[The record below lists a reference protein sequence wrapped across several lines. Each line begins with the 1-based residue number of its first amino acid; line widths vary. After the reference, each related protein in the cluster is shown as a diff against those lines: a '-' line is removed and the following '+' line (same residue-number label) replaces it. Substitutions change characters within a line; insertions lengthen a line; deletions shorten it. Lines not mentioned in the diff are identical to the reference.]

1 MILLIIPSAFAED
14 NATDSLD
21 APPEGFSNDIYFDS
35 NATHDHGEGTVDNPY
50 KTLRDGRILD
60 NSVIHLKN
68 GEYDYK
74 QVNSHSNVAFIG
86 EDASKTIINGNGG
99 NLLINKNL
107 ILTNL
112 TICNL
117 NIYNQG
123 DMTASNTI
131 FSNSSAVKDS
141 GNKYSFGGAIYCVD
155 RNHNAY
161 LTNCTFINNSAD
173 SGGAIYLNGGILEIS
188 DCVFI
193 NNTALNYGGAIACSS
208 KNSLTPKVTIK
219 KSRFVNDVST
229 GDAGGAI
236 YLKSANFVG
245 EDLNFTSCAST
256 FGAAITLLKSYGS
269 LSNIYAY
276 NNTARYEG
284 GVIYMIYG
292 NLTLTGSRLSD
303 NHAKNGGGLYIDS
316 SSYLWVENTSFINN
330 SAYLLAGAF
339 YSLLNENS
347 TLNNITFLNNTAGE
361 YNDLFKQNNLS
372 LIFSGEDYNLY
383 QNIIEESSLPK
394 YYSSVDRGYVTPV
407 KDQEN
412 GGNCWAFA
420 SLATLE
426 SCILKATNENIDLS
440 EENMKNLA
448 SIYSHYGW
456 SMDTN
461 GGGYDDMAVGYL
473 TSWLGPILE
482 SDDPYNDLSTL
493 SPVLDSI
500 MHVQNMIYL
509 KRSSITDLDS
519 IKKAIMDY
527 GAVYSA
533 IFMMVGYD
541 YRIGKYVQCYRGN
554 LPCDHAVVLVGW
566 DDNFYMPDAPG
577 RGAWI
582 AKNSWGD
589 SWGNDGYFYVSYY
602 DNSCPKVG
610 GNSAAFTFIL
620 NDTIKYDKNYQY
632 DISKTDYFLNT
643 TKTVWYKNIF
653 NATDNE
659 FLAAVSTYFEKTT
672 QWDLS
677 IYVNNNLKL
686 ERSGKSDPGYYTFDL
701 GEFIPL
707 NIGDIFEVI
716 FKITVQGDAGV
727 PISESISLNNY
738 FYHENISYISYDG
751 KNWRDLF
758 NITWQYPDHVYYS
771 QVACIKAFT
780 VLNPI
785 NTTLTLT
792 IENRTSNSA
801 NVIAEVLNQWGYP
814 VNCGNVIF
822 KFGNETCTVEMKNGI
837 AKKQINLK
845 SDNFTAEFTA
855 VGYAQSKKTVEIS
868 NPLISTNI
876 ILNISG
882 QYNPINITAII
893 RDNHNNPVKYG
904 FIIFMIDGK
913 EYEMEV
919 LNGSAGLENINVNP
933 SVLNISA
940 FYNESFYYGS
950 SNITQSFEILKI
962 NTKIYLNITT
972 NEFNNPVNVT
982 AHVMDL
988 NNNTVNSG
996 QVVFLV
1002 YDKIYL
1008 VDVVN
1013 GTANIYHTFSK
1024 SGSNTIVAYYS
1035 DEYLYN
1041 SSLCNVSLTVSKM
1054 KVNMTLQL
1062 TSLESG
1068 AVFEIGLTNST
1079 AGFQA
1084 VLNVNNKNY
1093 FYSSTEGHVHAE
1105 IRDLDYGTYRY
1116 TVKLVSLIYE
1126 AEDVAGE
1133 FNVTYHKTQISASY
1147 ESVYYNG
1154 DYAVVLKDK
1163 YDNPVADRDIYVTL
1177 NGETYKKRTDDN
1189 GTAIFN
1195 FALTGGWYNA
1205 KIEFI
1210 GDDEYIQSSINTRI
1224 NFKSTIEFISSKY
1237 STNSKYSV
1245 TLMDSNGNPT
1255 VNKSVDIVFNGIT
1268 HSLIS
1273 DANGQVFLN
1282 IGSKD
1287 GTYSVRVVNCQ
1298 TGEVKTQTIN
1308 VLKRITKNKDITMYY
1323 GAGKTYKVRV
1333 CDDFAKFGEKIRVKF
1348 TAGGKTYYS
1357 YTDKNG
1363 YASFKI
1369 NSKPATF
1376 IITAEYNGFK
1386 VSNKIKVKSTIITK
1400 DIRVKKSKT
1409 IKFTAKLVNK
1419 NGKILKNKKITFKF
1433 KGKVYKVKTNRKG
1446 KAVLKITKKY
1456 KKGKY
1461 TITSRYGKLTIKNK
1475 IRIV

>member
-21 APPEGFSNDIYFDS
+21 ASPSVFSNDIYFDT
-35 NATHDHGEGTVDNPY
+35 NATHDHGEGTADNPY
-50 KTLRDGRILD
+50 KIIRDGRILN

-74 QVNSHSNVAFIG
+74 QINSHSNIAFIG

-99 NLLINKNL
+99 TLLINNNL

-131 FSNSSAVKDS
+131 FTNSSAVKDS
-141 GNKYSFGGAIYCVD
+141 GDKYSFGGAIYCAD
-155 RNHNAY
+155 RKHNAY

-173 SGGAIYLNGGILEIS
+173 SGGAIYLNGGILEINE
-188 DCVFI
+188 CVFI

-208 KNSLTPKVTIK
+208 KNSITPKVTIK
-219 KSRFVNDVST
+219 KSRFISDVST

-236 YLKSANFVG
+236 YLKSTIFTG
-245 EDLNFTSCAST
+245 EDLNFISCQAT
-256 FGAAITLLKSYGS
+256 FGAAMTLLKSYS
-269 LSNIYAY
+269 HLSNIYTC
-276 NNTARYEG
+276 NNTARYDG
-284 GVIYMIYG
+284 GAIYMVYG
-292 NLTLTGSRLSD
+292 NLTLINSQFSS

-316 SSYLWVENTSFINN
+316 SSYLMVENTSCINN
-330 SAYLLAGAF
+330 SAHLAGAF

-347 TLNNITFLNNTAGE
+347 TLNNITYLNNTAGE
-361 YNDLFKQNNLS
+361 YCDLFKQDNLS
-372 LIFSGEDYNLY
+372 LIFSSDDYILY
-383 QNIIEESSLPK
+383 QNIIAESSLPK

-426 SCILKATNENIDLS
+426 SCILKATSENIDLS

-461 GGGYDDMAVGYL
+461 DGGYDDMAVGYL

-482 SDDPYNDLSTL
+482 NDDSYSDLSTL

-500 MHVQNMIYL
+500 MHVQNMLYL
-509 KRSSITDLDS
+509 KRSSVTDLDS
-519 IKKAIMDY
+519 IKRAIMDY
-527 GAVYSA
+527 GAVYSG
-533 IFMMVGYD
+533 IFMMPKHD
-541 YRIGKYVQCYRGN
+541 SRIGKYVQCYMGN
-554 LPCDHAVVLVGW
+554 LPCDHAIVLVGW
-566 DDNFYMPDAPG
+566 DDNFYMPNAPG
-577 RGAWI
+577 KGAWI

-602 DNSCPKVG
+602 DKSCPKVG

-659 FLAAVSTYFEKTT
+659 FLAAVSTYFEKNT

-677 IYVNNNLKL
+677 IYVNNDLKL
-686 ERSGKSDPGYYTFDL
+686 EKSGKSNPGYYTFDL

-707 NIGDIFEVI
+707 CIGDIFEVI

-738 FYHENISYISYDG
+738 FYHKNISYISYDG

-758 NITWQYPDHVYYS
+758 NITWQYPDHIYNS

-780 VLNPI
+780 VLNSI

-792 IENRTSNSA
+792 IDNRTSNNA
-801 NVIAEVLNQWGYP
+801 NIIAKVLNQWGYP
-814 VNCGNVIF
+814 VSCGNVIF
-822 KFGNETCTVEMKNGI
+822 KLGNDTYVVELKNGM

-845 SDNFTAEFTA
+845 SDKITAEFTA
-855 VGYAQSKKTVEIS
+855 IGYAQSNMTVEIT
-868 NPLISTNI
+868 NPLVSTNI

-893 RDNHNNPVKYG
+893 MDNHKNPVKYG
-904 FIIFMIDGK
+904 FIILCIDGK

-919 LNGSAGLENINVNP
+919 FNGSAMLENINVTP

-962 NTKIYLNITT
+962 NTRIYLNITT
-972 NEFNNPVNVT
+972 NEYNNPINVT

-996 QVVFLV
+996 HVAFLV
-1002 YDKIYL
+1002 YDKIYQ
-1008 VDVVN
+1008 VEVIN
-1013 GTANIYHTFSK
+1013 GTANIFHTFTK
-1024 SGSNTIVAYYS
+1024 TGNNMIVAYYS

-1041 SSLCNVSLTVSKM
+1041 SSLCNVSLRVLKM

-1062 TSLESG
+1062 TVDESS
-1068 AVFEIGLTNST
+1068 AIFEIGLTNST
-1079 AGFQA
+1079 AGFQV
-1084 VLNVNNKNY
+1084 VLNVNDKNY
-1093 FYSSTEGHVHAE
+1093 VCSSTEGHVSAE
-1105 IRDLDYGTYRY
+1105 IKELNYGTYKY

-1126 AEDVAGE
+1126 ATDLASE
-1133 FNVTYHKTQISASY
+1133 FNITYHKTQISAPCA
-1147 ESVYYNG
+1147 SVYYNG
-1154 DYAVVLKDK
+1154 DYEVCLKDK
-1163 YDNPVADRDIYVTL
+1163 SGNHVSNRDIYVTL

-1195 FALTGGWYNA
+1195 FALNSGEYNA

-1210 GDDEYIQSSINTRI
+1210 GDDEYIKSSLNMRI
-1224 NFKSTIEFISSKY
+1224 NFKSTIDFISGRY
-1237 STNSKYSV
+1237 STNSRYEL
-1245 TLMDSNGNPT
+1245 TLMDSNGNHIA
-1255 VNKSVDIVFNGIT
+1255 NKSANILFNGVSYT
-1268 HSLIS
+1268 LIS
-1273 DANGQVFLN
+1273 DANGQIFLN

-1287 GTYSVRVVNCQ
+1287 GTYNVRVVNCQ
-1298 TGEVKTQTIN
+1298 TGEVKTQTII
-1308 VLKRITKNKDITMYY
+1308 VVKRITENKDITMYY
-1323 GAGKTYKVRV
+1323 GAGKTYKVRI
-1333 CDDFAKFGEKIRVKF
+1333 CDDFAKFCEGIRVKF
-1348 TAGGKTYYS
+1348 TVRGKTYYT
-1357 YTDKNG
+1357 YTNKNG

-1369 NSKPATF
+1369 NSKPAVFT
-1376 IITAEYNGFK
+1376 ITAEYKGFK
-1386 VSNKIKVKSTIITK
+1386 VLNKIKVKSTIITK
-1400 DIRVKKSKT
+1400 DIRVKKSKN
-1409 IKFTAKLVNK
+1409 IKFIAKLVNK
-1419 NGKILKNKKITFKF
+1419 NGKLLKNKKITFKF

-1461 TITSRYGKLTIKNK
+1461 TITSRYEKLTIKNK
-1475 IRIV
+1475 IRII